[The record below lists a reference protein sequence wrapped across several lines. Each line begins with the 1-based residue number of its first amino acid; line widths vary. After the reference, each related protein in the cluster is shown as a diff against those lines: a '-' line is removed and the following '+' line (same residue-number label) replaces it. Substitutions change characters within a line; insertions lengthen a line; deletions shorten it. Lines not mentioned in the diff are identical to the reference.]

1 MAEEALVALRR
12 SSKILIILGAGF
24 LILAAVIRFLVVP
37 AMAKLP
43 GSVDVTARYE
53 GAGTLLNA
61 AALQA
66 GDFGNVI
73 ASDVPVS
80 VDRHIYVSETAG
92 DNAVAHD
99 DITVSAPGGVS
110 LPSNHTYVLDRRTM
124 DAGGTVSGT
133 EVEQHAGLTIGLP
146 LYPDAAEEFSLY
158 DSATK
163 TTVPLTYVDSG
174 TVSGRDV
181 LNYRAQAQGSLQDPA
196 ILAALPPALPKSQLA
211 GLAPLLPADLQAKLG
226 PALATL
232 PDPVPFNYTA
242 VSTVSLSAD
251 QTLGTPIDGAL
262 NQQVIANVEVDGQN
276 VSLIPVL
283 ALDTKL
289 TEQSVADAASAAAS
303 QSRMLFLLSVVT
315 PIVLAALGVVLIA
328 VALMRRRASTQA
340 SAQEIRAEESRV

>member
-1 MAEEALVALRR
+1 LL
-12 SSKILIILGAGF
+12 F
-24 LILAAVIRFLVVP
+24 LILAAVLRFLVVP
-37 AMAKLP
+37 AMTKLP

-53 GAGTLLNA
+53 GTGTLLNA

-73 ASDVPVS
+73 AADVPVS

-110 LPSNHTYVLDRRTM
+110 LPTNHTYVLDRKTM
-124 DAGGTVSGT
+124 DVGGAVEGVQAEPHSGM
-133 EVEQHAGLTIGLP
+133 TIGLP
-146 LYPDAAEEFSLY
+146 LYPSDSSAEYSLY
-158 DSATK
+158 DFATK
-163 TTVPLTYVDSG
+163 STVPLTYVDSG

-181 LNYRAQAQGSLQDPA
+181 LNYTAQAQGPLQDAA
-196 ILAALPPALPKSQLA
+196 ILSALPPALPKAQLA

-226 PALATL
+226 GALATL

-242 VSTVSLSAD
+242 ISKVALSAD

-262 NQQVIANVEVDGQN
+262 NQQVIANVEVNGEN

-283 ALDTKL
+283 ALDTTL
-289 TEQSVADAASAAAS
+289 TDQSIADAASAATS
-303 QSRMLFLLSVVT
+303 QSRMVFLLSVVT
-315 PIVLAALGVVLIA
+315 PIVLAVIGLVLVIVGVL
-328 VALMRRRASTQA
+328 RRRPEAPSHPA
-340 SAQEIRAEESRV
+340 VVAAEESRV

>member
-1 MAEEALVALRR
+1 MALRR
-12 SSKILIILGAGF
+12 SSKILIAVGLVL
-24 LILAAVIRFLVVP
+24 LILAAVLRFLVVP

-53 GAGTLLNA
+53 GTGTLLNA
-61 AALQA
+61 AALQS
-66 GDFGNVI
+66 GDYGNVI

-80 VDRHIYVSETAG
+80 VDRHIYVSEIAG

-110 LPSNHTYVLDRRTM
+110 LPTNHTYVLDRKTM
-124 DAGGTVSGT
+124 DVGGSVDGVQAEPHSGM
-133 EVEQHAGLTIGLP
+133 TIGLP
-146 LYPDAAEEFSLY
+146 LNPDPAADYSLY
-158 DSATK
+158 DFATK
-163 TTVPLTYVDSG
+163 STVPFTYVDSG

-181 LNYRAQAQGSLQDPA
+181 LNYTAQAQGPLQDAA
-196 ILAALPPALPKSQLA
+196 ILSALPPALPKAQLA

-226 PALATL
+226 GALATL

-242 VSTVSLSAD
+242 ISKVALSAD

-283 ALDTKL
+283 ALDTTL
-289 TEQSVADAASAAAS
+289 TDQSIADAASAAAS

-315 PIVLAALGVVLIA
+315 PIALAVLGLVLVIVGVV
-328 VALMRRRASTQA
+328 RRRPVAPA
-340 SAQEIRAEESRV
+340 RPAVVAAEESRV

>member
-1 MAEEALVALRR
+1 VALRR
-12 SSKILIILGAGF
+12 SSKIFIALGLLF
-24 LILAAVIRFLVVP
+24 LILAAVLRFLVVP
-37 AMAKLP
+37 AMTKLP

-53 GAGTLLNA
+53 GTGTLLNA

-73 ASDVPVS
+73 AADVPVS

-110 LPSNHTYVLDRRTM
+110 LPTNHTYVLDRKTM
-124 DAGGTVSGT
+124 DVGGAVEGVQAEPHSGM
-133 EVEQHAGLTIGLP
+133 TIGLP
-146 LYPDAAEEFSLY
+146 LYPSDSSAEYSLY
-158 DSATK
+158 DFATK
-163 TTVPLTYVDSG
+163 STVPLTYVDSG

-181 LNYRAQAQGSLQDPA
+181 LNYTAQAQGPLQDAA
-196 ILAALPPALPKSQLA
+196 ILSALPPALPKAQLA

-226 PALATL
+226 GALATL

-242 VSTVSLSAD
+242 ISKVALSAD

-262 NQQVIANVEVDGQN
+262 NQQVIANVEVNGEN

-283 ALDTKL
+283 ALDTTL
-289 TEQSVADAASAAAS
+289 TDQSIADAASAATS
-303 QSRMLFLLSVVT
+303 QSRMVFLLSVVT
-315 PIVLAALGVVLIA
+315 PIVLAVIGLVLVIVGVL
-328 VALMRRRASTQA
+328 RRRPEAPSHPA
-340 SAQEIRAEESRV
+340 VVAAEESRV